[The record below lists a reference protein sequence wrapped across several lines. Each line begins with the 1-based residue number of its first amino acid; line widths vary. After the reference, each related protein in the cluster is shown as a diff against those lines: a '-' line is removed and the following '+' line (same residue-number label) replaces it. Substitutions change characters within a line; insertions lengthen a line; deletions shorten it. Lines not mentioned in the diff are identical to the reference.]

1 MLMVSPTSE
10 KRISYLT
17 YTMTTIKLPTA
28 AHEKGDE
35 HNQRMVEIIW
45 DHFSLWRG
53 AKAICNPNENLR

>member
-1 MLMVSPTSE
+1 
-10 KRISYLT
+10 
-17 YTMTTIKLPTA
+17 MTTIKLPTA